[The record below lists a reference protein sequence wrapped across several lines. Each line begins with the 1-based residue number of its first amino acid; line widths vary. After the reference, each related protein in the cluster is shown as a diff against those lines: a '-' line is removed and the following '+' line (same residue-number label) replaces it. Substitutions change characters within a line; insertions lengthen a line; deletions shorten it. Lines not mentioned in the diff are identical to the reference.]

1 MKKTLKLGFVAIL
14 AVIAV
19 AFGALTASLFN
30 PKKAY
35 AADNNFNMVAGA
47 SVRLSDENRGIRFTA
62 EFSKD
67 FLDEEA
73 AYRMMIIPA
82 DWLTKYS
89 LTAGADYYKTLVEDN
104 NLTNVAVMNCTPFV
118 YGENYRIQ
126 GSLTD
131 IQEKNLN
138 RKWFGIAYREK
149 DNARVY
155 ADFNDGENQRSICE
169 VAGAALNDLTEN
181 YSEDSKTYLTNQ
193 VLNTYKKVSGNSEA
207 TMDNVKSLYTI
218 TTDNT
223 NFLITK
229 GDSKELSYTLT
240 ATDNTIADK
249 LGLKLGYYS
258 DNGELMTVAD
268 DGTVT
273 ASSENSG
280 MVTVGAVLL
289 GEKVTDKAVKAMVR
303 SEMAGNMLED
313 YADECSKSQFARDMQ
328 KDVNGNVATEWL
340 SDFNG
345 RNGVVKLKSGVNTI
359 LSSGSV
365 DGNAGCVRFF
375 YNRSYEQMINLDFD
389 YISIWA
395 YFEKGDSASEAETVD
410 IKNGSLVLGSALEFG
425 KWTELKIAKSD
436 FSKTFYTSYEKFC
449 ARHDQAVMHDGIAN
463 NGTMIL
469 STGIEGINVY
479 LDGVAFVKAE
489 VTGDAPVAGV
499 EYTVPD
505 VKLLGIDG
513 KVLETQSVVTAT
525 RNGVEV
531 TVADNKIANIYRGTY
546 NLAYKITA
554 GNNVVSYDLTY
565 NVGMAANTLEDFD
578 DSTSVSSV
586 KTTVNGTYADTAFY
600 ATWHE
605 SFAGRVGVVET
616 VTTIMGGYGQAK
628 INIRFNRT
636 YEELTAM
643 CEDFD
648 YVSMWVYID
657 AENYFGVATHN
668 NRYIKE
674 ADEKI
679 KGGEWQ
685 EIRMSKEDIENSG
698 SYYAS
703 QYSKLTAI
711 EAFKEVHSKDKSS
724 YNGYLFALCS
734 GGTKAD
740 SDGNYGYGLTKNS
753 QFKVYIDSISFGKNA

>member
-30 PKKAY
+30 TKKAY

-436 FSKTFYTSYEKFC
+436 ITNIFAKSWETFC
-449 ARHDQAVMHDGIAN
+449 ARHDQAVMHGNIAN
-463 NGTMIL
+463 NGTMIF

-479 LDGVAFVKAE
+479 FDSVAFIKISVP
-489 VTGDAPVAGV
+489 D
-499 EYTVPD
+499 YTVPTSGEFALPD
-505 VKLLGIDG
+505 VKMLDINGNDLGADRSEDITIEYKNKASATLTTKANVENGKIKITSGSYTIKYIFEYGGFKYEKTLDKFSGTTAELGANMLEDFNDPSRACYNSEVWNNNSTANSSWYDYFNGRYGVASNTNDKATGIAIRFAKTQEEILALDFDFITVGIYFDYDG
-513 KVLETQSVVTAT
+513 KLNIKASSGESY
-525 RNGVEV
+525 
-531 TVADNKIANIYRGTY
+531 TVDGKQWVDIKITKEQIINNTENYYNTNAAN
-546 NLAYKITA
+546 ITA
-554 GNNVVSYDLTY
+554 GSGMSAFAYRHHSKTSGNWLIETGIKGVTY
-565 NVGMAANTLEDFD
+565 YL
-578 DSTSVSSV
+578 
-586 KTTVNGTYADTAFY
+586 
-600 ATWHE
+600 
-605 SFAGRVGVVET
+605 
-616 VTTIMGGYGQAK
+616 
-628 INIRFNRT
+628 
-636 YEELTAM
+636 
-643 CEDFD
+643 D
-648 YVSMWVYID
+648 YV
-657 AENYFGVATHN
+657 
-668 NRYIKE
+668 
-674 ADEKI
+674 
-679 KGGEWQ
+679 
-685 EIRMSKEDIENSG
+685 
-698 SYYAS
+698 
-703 QYSKLTAI
+703 
-711 EAFKEVHSKDKSS
+711 
-724 YNGYLFALCS
+724 
-734 GGTKAD
+734 
-740 SDGNYGYGLTKNS
+740 
-753 QFKVYIDSISFGKNA
+753 SFGKNA